1 MIYNANIGERC
12 ETVRTWFERGVN
24 RLHRLHRLFSCQ
36 RKLFLPTD
44 DTKNTKFF
52 LVNRF
57 LLSTEN
63 TKNTKFLFGQQ
74 ITQITQKINFV
85 IFVSSV
91 GKRKIIS
98 VICVIC

>member
-1 MIYNANIGERC
+1 MVLEGSQQITLI
-12 ETVRTWFERGVN
+12 T
-24 RLHRLHRLFSCQ
+24 Q
-36 RKLFLPTD
+36 IIFLPMEIIFA
-44 DTKNTKFF
+44 NGEHEEHEVFS

-91 GKRKIIS
+91 GKRKIIC